1 MTTPTVAILGSG
13 RMAATRAEALRAADP
28 RLRLVV
34 CSRSRQRAAALAS
47 ACGAEA
53 LDADTDLGQLG
64 IDAVLVCS
72 ATVHHQADTERALG
86 LGVPVLCEKPLS
98 LSVDS
103 ARLMTERAEA
113 AGVSLFVAFH
123 RRFDPAY
130 GALRARMIA
139 GEVGTIYHLRTV
151 SFDVRPSTPDFIAGS
166 GGIFR
171 DLLVHD
177 IDATMWTT
185 GCEVAS
191 VHATGAVRYWPDY
204 AEGDDFDVATV
215 LLTMSDGLVAT
226 VHGSRHCPLGQ
237 DVRTEVL
244 GSHGSLSAGL
254 GPHTPVQ
261 AVEADQI
268 FAGSG
273 YQSFQQRWAEAFASE
288 TVAFLRSVVD
298 GTAFDGASAREAL
311 AVQVVAEAC
320 VSSADT
326 GRAVHLSP
334 T

>member
-34 CSRSRQRAAALAS
+34 CSRSRRRAAALAS

-151 SFDVRPSTPDFIAGS
+151 SFDVRPSTPEFIAGS

-191 VHATGAVRYWPDY
+191 VRATGAVRHWPDY

-226 VHGSRHCPLGQ
+226 VHASRHCPPGQ
-237 DVRTEVL
+237 DVRTEVV
-244 GSHGSLSAGL
+244 GSRASLSAGL
-254 GPHTPVQ
+254 GPRTPVR
-261 AVEADQI
+261 AVEGDEI
-268 FAGSG
+268 FTGPG
-273 YQSFQQRWAEAFASE
+273 YESFQQRWAEAFTAE
-288 TVAFLRSVVD
+288 TAALLRSVVH
-298 GTAFDGASAREAL
+298 GTPFGGATAREAL
-311 AVQVVAEAC
+311 AVQAVAEAC
-320 VSSADT
+320 ASSART
-326 GRAVHLSP
+326 GRTVDVSP